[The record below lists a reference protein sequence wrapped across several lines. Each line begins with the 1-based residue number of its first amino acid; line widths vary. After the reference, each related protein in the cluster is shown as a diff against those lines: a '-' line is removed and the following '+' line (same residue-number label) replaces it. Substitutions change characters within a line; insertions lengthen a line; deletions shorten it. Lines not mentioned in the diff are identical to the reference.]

1 MMKKII
7 YSLVSFVLVS
17 CSLGPI
23 EAQVINNVSVVE
35 FNKLMNSDEGIVL
48 DVRTIGEVN
57 EGHIEDATNIDFYA
71 SDFAEKLALIR
82 KDVPIYVYCASGG
95 RSSKTVTKMKDLGFK
110 KVYNLL
116 GGFGAWKSEGIKVV
130 VTKGEILKKQKAM
143 AVIEFSDIIESNDV
157 VLVDFST
164 QWCVPCKKMKPVI
177 EEIKKENKD
186 VKIVFI
192 DADANKELV
201 RKFKVRGVPV
211 FIVFKDGNEE
221 FRHVGMIDKKELINK
236 IKLE

>member
-35 FNKLMNSDEGIVL
+35 FNKLINSDEGIVL

-71 SDFAEKLALIR
+71 SDFTEKLALIR

-95 RSSKTVTKMKDLGFK
+95 RSSKTVTKMKDLGIK

-116 GGFGAWKSEGIKVV
+116 GGFGAWKSEGLKVA

-143 AVIEFSDIIESNDV
+143 SVIEFSDIIESNDV

-177 EEIKKENKD
+177 EEIKKENRD
-186 VKIVFI
+186 VKVVFV
-192 DADANKELV
+192 DADINKELV
-201 RKFKVRGVPV
+201 KKYKIRGVPV
-211 FIVFKDGNEE
+211 FIVFKDGKEA
-221 FRHVGMIDKKELINK
+221 FRHVGLIEKLELINK
-236 IKLE
+236 IK

>member
-1 MMKKII
+1 M
-7 YSLVSFVLVS
+7 Y
-17 CSLGPI
+17 
-23 EAQVINNVSVVE
+23 
-35 FNKLMNSDEGIVL
+35 
-48 DVRTIGEVN
+48 
-57 EGHIEDATNIDFYA
+57 H
-71 SDFAEKLALIR
+71 
-82 KDVPIYVYCASGG
+82 
-95 RSSKTVTKMKDLGFK
+95 
-110 KVYNLL
+110 
-116 GGFGAWKSEGIKVV
+116 
-130 VTKGEILKKQKAM
+130 
-143 AVIEFSDIIESNDV
+143 IIESNDV

>member
-1 MMKKII
+1 MMQKII
-7 YSLVSFVLVS
+7 YSLVSFVFVS
-17 CSLGPI
+17 CSLGPV
-23 EAQVINNVSVVE
+23 EAQVVNNIDAKE
-35 FNKLMNSDEGIVL
+35 FSKLINSDEGIIL
-48 DVRTIGEVN
+48 DVRTIDELN
-57 EGHIEDATNIDFYA
+57 KGHIEDATNIDFYA
-71 SDFAEKLALIR
+71 SDLTSKLNLLR
-82 KDVPIYVYCASGG
+82 KDSPVYVYCASGG
-95 RSSKTVTKMKDLGFK
+95 RSSKAVAKMKDLGFN
-110 KVYNLL
+110 KVFNLI
-116 GGFGAWKSEGIKVV
+116 GGFGAWKSEGLKVV
-130 VTKGEILKKQKAM
+130 VAKGEILKKQKAM
-143 AVIEFSDIIESNDV
+143 SVIEFSDIIESNDV

-177 EEIKKENKD
+177 EEIKRENKD

-201 RKFKVRGVPV
+201 RKYKVRGVPF

>member
-7 YSLVSFVLVS
+7 YSLVSFVFVS
-17 CSLGPI
+17 CSSGPV
-23 EAQVINNVSVVE
+23 EAQVVNNVNAKE
-35 FNKLMNSDEGIVL
+35 FSKLINSDDGIIL
-48 DVRTIGEVN
+48 DVRTISEVN
-57 EGHIEDATNIDFYA
+57 EGYIKDATNIDFYA
-71 SDFAEKLALIR
+71 SDFISKLDLIR
-82 KDVPIYVYCASGG
+82 KDVPIYVYCLSGG
-95 RSSKTVTKMKDLGFK
+95 RSSNAVARMQELGFK

-116 GGFGAWKSEGIKVV
+116 GGFGAWKSEGLKVV

-143 AVIEFSDIIESNDV
+143 SVIEFSDIIESNDV

-186 VKIVFI
+186 VKVVFI

-201 RKFKVRGVPV
+201 RKYKVRGVPV

-221 FRHVGMIDKKELINK
+221 SRHVGMIDKKELINK